1 MLLTIA
7 IILGV
12 LVLVNIFLL
21 IFSCN
26 SPEDDLK
33 TKTLKKKPILPK
45 GLNKSKSKHIVFA
58 DK

>member
-33 TKTLKKKPILPK
+33 NKNSKKKPILPK
-45 GLNKSKSKHIVFA
+45 GLSKSKSKHIVFA